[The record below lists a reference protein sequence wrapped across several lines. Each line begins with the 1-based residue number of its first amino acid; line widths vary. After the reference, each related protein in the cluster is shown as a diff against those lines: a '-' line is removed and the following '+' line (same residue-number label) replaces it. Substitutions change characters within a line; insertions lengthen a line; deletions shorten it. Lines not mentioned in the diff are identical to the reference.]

1 MINKLSI
8 ANYQSHKHSILNF
21 HSGVNV
27 IVGTS
32 DSGKSGV
39 VRALRFAT
47 SNTPRGDAFRS
58 HWGGETAVEIECSDC
73 SVLRTKTNS
82 ENVYLLNDKTD
93 FRAFGTEVPE
103 EISKALNIDEA
114 VNLQKQIDSPY
125 LISETPGQVA
135 LHFNR
140 MAQLEK
146 IDTGLKNVQS
156 QIRSTEQSIKS
167 KALEMQNRRDDLEN
181 YNYLV
186 KAEELLVAI
195 EEKELRHLEVKKEI
209 ESIEALV
216 LKLISVEDQIKR
228 AEKPL
233 KAEPA
238 ILQLIKLSESINTK
252 ENKIEGLER
261 LKTSIETLE
270 RKIEKGSKFI
280 KAEKSVIAILGL
292 SEKVDLKTIKYNQL
306 GKLLD
311 KIEEVDLNI
320 LASQKGLKENEEI
333 WDIKQPEVCP
343 LCGEFNTR

>member
-114 VNLQKQIDSPY
+114 VNLQKQIDK
-125 LISETPGQVA
+125 L
-135 LHFNR
+135 
-140 MAQLEK
+140 
-146 IDTGLKNVQS
+146 NV
-156 QIRSTEQSIKS
+156 E
-167 KALEMQNRRDDLEN
+167 
-181 YNYLV
+181 
-186 KAEELLVAI
+186 
-195 EEKELRHLEVKKEI
+195 
-209 ESIEALV
+209 
-216 LKLISVEDQIKR
+216 
-228 AEKPL
+228 
-233 KAEPA
+233 
-238 ILQLIKLSESINTK
+238 
-252 ENKIEGLER
+252 
-261 LKTSIETLE
+261 
-270 RKIEKGSKFI
+270 
-280 KAEKSVIAILGL
+280 
-292 SEKVDLKTIKYNQL
+292 
-306 GKLLD
+306 
-311 KIEEVDLNI
+311 
-320 LASQKGLKENEEI
+320 
-333 WDIKQPEVCP
+333 
-343 LCGEFNTR
+343 